1 MNQTEATQ
9 ILGNLGNEE
18 EDYKSDCK
26 DDWSETISNLV
37 EVNTNGE
44 ISKSNIMDESIYIYT
59 TTKLE
64 EKEDNLL
71 QTESNQ
77 YDERNAETPSQNEK

>member
-1 MNQTEATQ
+1 
-9 ILGNLGNEE
+9 
-18 EDYKSDCK
+18 
-26 DDWSETISNLV
+26 
-37 EVNTNGE
+37 
-44 ISKSNIMDESIYIYT
+44 MDESIYIYT